1 MAKQPTAKLV
11 DIFPCLGQE
20 SGVVIYQDEKGR
32 QREIRLIKYKTGKK
46 RLEALIRATGKPWDQ
61 LIEIKDHE
69 EYGEYA
75 TVVGGVKGESALDAL
90 KALHKK

>member
-1 MAKQPTAKLV
+1 MAKKPKAKFV

-20 SGVVIYQDEKGR
+20 SGVVIYKDEDGD
-32 QREIRLIKYKTGKK
+32 QREIRLIKYEAGMK
-46 RLEALIRATGKPWDQ
+46 RLKALIRATGKPWDQ

-75 TVVGGVKGESALDAL
+75 TITGGVKGESALDAL